1 MTRKKVKEPYFNQK
15 CRRNNNCKPWRI
27 HIIEFLCLSA
37 VGLDKHPRWERA
49 PYLRLTFF
57 LLQILSAEVLRSSGE
72 KREMFEQ
79 LNLINCKYFTVL
91 SWLALPRLSYVWK
104 FLDHRSLL
112 DILSFR
118 TDFILVSWE
127 FLQLPQRQL
136 AQHLL
141 QATPHPHRHQV
152 QAGLHI

>member
-1 MTRKKVKEPYFNQK
+1 MWQGKRSKNLILI
-15 CRRNNNCKPWRI
+15 RNAGEITTVNRDG
-27 HIIEFLCLSA
+27 FTLLSSSVSA

-118 TDFILVSWE
+118 MDFILVSWE